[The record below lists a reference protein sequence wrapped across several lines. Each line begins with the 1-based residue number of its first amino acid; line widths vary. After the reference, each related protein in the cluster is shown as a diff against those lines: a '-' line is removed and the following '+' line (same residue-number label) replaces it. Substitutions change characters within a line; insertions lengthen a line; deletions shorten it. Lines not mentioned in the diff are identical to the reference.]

1 MAKWGSAPLRVVLR
15 LPSAMQLNRSNM
27 SGPRVSG
34 PRVSANNPVARSFF
48 SNANSQFM
56 NRSITKGPWV
66 SSFGRLGT
74 GGGRMAQ
81 MLGERNSVRAF
92 KNSVNQTRNA
102 PPVVKY
108 RDPRTGAV
116 TDFPVSR
123 VNLGRFGSQGW
134 RANQNIAGQT
144 SKRGYS
150 SGMSQFAI
158 NTPSGVGINRMR

>member
-1 MAKWGSAPLRVVLR
+1 MAKWGSAPLRVVMR

-48 SNANSQFM
+48 SSANSQFM

-81 MLGERNSVRAF
+81 MLGERMSVEAF
-92 KNSVNQTRNA
+92 RRNA
-102 PPVVKY
+102 MQNANKSSAPIIKY
-108 RDPRTGAV
+108 RDPASGMGLNKFGNNQAW
-116 TDFPVSR
+116 
-123 VNLGRFGSQGW
+123 RFQ
-134 RANQNIAGQT
+134 QNNARQT
-144 SKRGYS
+144 SNKGYS
-150 SGMSQFAI
+150 SGMSQFAV
-158 NTPSGVGINRMR
+158 NTPSGVGLNRMR